1 MRALERRIELDL
13 DAGRHA
19 DLIAELRTLIREHS
33 LHERFWALL
42 MRALAGC
49 GRQAEALND
58 QPARPATAVPDSG
71 PTMKTSHAS
80 VTVPS

>member
-1 MRALERRIELDL
+1 MVRALERRIELDL

-49 GRQAEALND
+49 GRQA
-58 QPARPATAVPDSG
+58 
-71 PTMKTSHAS
+71 
-80 VTVPS
+80 